1 MRSTEAEYING
12 GLADRAG
19 HASPTADRRTRS
31 HTGKPLRSGDI
42 CPHCQKDVLDYDG
55 QLNLSCAEC
64 GYAVGGCFT

>member
-12 GLADRAG
+12 GLADR
-19 HASPTADRRTRS
+19 RKRS